1 MKMKSFR
8 ELSDNKKPNAQLDL
22 IGQRNKPE
30 RFKYSVECEGPLKTC
45 SESAKLLK
53 AYGIKLHGSLEIKIE
68 ELVPDIASY
77 NSVWQISRFAS
88 EDFGSLSN
96 YLFEI
101 LEKIFNHASRC
112 SIYLAE
118 RNEEGGRQ
126 RVILSHYLTISMNGG
141 VKTESMDKKEPIV
154 NSKDPALKAY
164 LEKKP
169 RFIHYKDGID
179 LIFKNLNIDSH
190 AGDLYVIEK
199 NVLKDDLAIVPFYYR
214 EKNRPFGVLI
224 LEGDLRCKG
233 STKNGFGKVFYSA
246 KTVAGLSAQLGF
258 ISMQKYDSTTSF
270 HRKKDFEI
278 DLKSSI
284 RSIIK
289 EQSKGIRKNIFLLLI
304 DLDNFKSINE
314 QYGYIAGD
322 NLLSSVAK
330 VIENSVR
337 RPEYGRKQDTIARW
351 GGEEFVVIL
360 EDVTREN
367 AINIAKRINEG
378 VRKASVSVEKE
389 KEIKKISVTCSI
401 GLLNISDLL
410 PLVFDNRS
418 IDGLAKYVFTKC
430 DVLIKSV
437 KRNGKDGIAFFSE
450 NGKVEI
456 VK

>member
-1 MKMKSFR
+1 MKSFR
-8 ELSDNKKPNAQLDL
+8 RLSRDDKKSNVQLDSA
-22 IGQRNKPE
+22 GQRNKFD
-30 RFKYSVECEGPLKTC
+30 RFRYSVECDGPLKTC
-45 SESAKLLK
+45 NESAKLLK
-53 AYGIKLHGSLEIKIE
+53 AYGIRLHGSLEIKVE
-68 ELVPDIASY
+68 ELVPDTASY
-77 NSVWQISRFAS
+77 NAIWQITRFAN

-101 LEKIFNHASRC
+101 LEKIFDHISRC

-118 RNEEGGRQ
+118 RNMDGSHSKT
-126 RVILSHYLTISMNGG
+126 ILSHYLTISMNGD
-141 VKTESMDKKEPIV
+141 VKTESMDKKQPIID
-154 NSKDPALKAY
+154 SKDPALRVY

-169 RFIHYKDGID
+169 RFIHHKDGID

-199 NVLKDDLAIVPFYYR
+199 NILKEDLAIAPFYYR
-214 EKNRPFGVLI
+214 EKNRPCGVLI

-233 STKNGFGKVFYSA
+233 SAKNGFGKAFYSA
-246 KTVAGLSAQLGF
+246 KTVMGLSAQLGF
-258 ISMQKYDSTTSF
+258 ILMQKYDSTTSF

-278 DLKSSI
+278 DLKSSV

-314 QYGYIAGD
+314 NYGYIAGD

-351 GGEEFVVIL
+351 GGEEFVIIL
-360 EDVTREN
+360 EDITREN
-367 AINIAKRINEG
+367 AINIAKRINDG
-378 VRKASVSVEKE
+378 VRKASVLVEKE
-389 KEIKKISVTCSI
+389 KEIKKIGVTCSV

-410 PLVFDNRS
+410 PLVSDNQS
-418 IDGLAKYVFTKC
+418 IDGLAKYVFSRC
-430 DVLIKSV
+430 DILIKSI

-450 NGKVEI
+450 NGKIEI
-456 VK
+456 IK